1 MKYGYMRVSTTFE
14 NTKERNQTFDRQLMI
29 LKENGVEEENIF
41 QERIS
46 GGISTSKR
54 VEYDRLM
61 KTVRKGDTIVV
72 TEMSR
77 FSRSLQDLIESVNK
91 LTDEGIGIVFIK
103 ENITIDSNGLNP
115 MNKLIF
121 QLFGA
126 FAEFE
131 KSLIAE
137 RVKMG
142 MKASKEKGTVL
153 GRPKRQIDMEGFIN
167 DYTFGN
173 YTYEELAEKY
183 NISRASVGILIKKIK
198 SERGE

>member
-1 MKYGYMRVSTTFE
+1 
-14 NTKERNQTFDRQLMI
+14 
-29 LKENGVEEENIF
+29 
-41 QERIS
+41 
-46 GGISTSKR
+46 
-54 VEYDRLM
+54 
-61 KTVRKGDTIVV
+61 
-72 TEMSR
+72 
-77 FSRSLQDLIESVNK
+77 
-91 LTDEGIGIVFIK
+91 
-103 ENITIDSNGLNP
+103 